1 MTKHNLFF
9 DVAFSN
15 ILKTEGGYVDHPND
29 KGDATKFGI
38 TIYTLSDYRGHPV
51 TEEDVKSLTQEEAKR
66 IYKDL
71 YWDRLKLSEVDN
83 INLCLALFDQGVN
96 RGTRKVTEQIQKI
109 LGLKVD
115 GIFGPVTLQAV
126 NAMNPRKLL
135 LFFIFE
141 TQKTYVNIAVND
153 PTQLVFLK
161 GWIARTHKLL
171 ELV

>member
-9 DVAFSN
+9 DVAFTN
-15 ILKTEGGYVDHPND
+15 IIKTEGGYVDHPND

-38 TIYTLSDYRGHPV
+38 TIHTLSDYRGHPV
-51 TEEDVKSLTQEEAKR
+51 TNEDVKSLTQEEAKK

-83 INLCLALFDQGVN
+83 MSLCLALFDQAVN

-115 GIFGPVTLQAV
+115 GVFGPVTLQAV
-126 NAMNPRKLL
+126 NAMEPKKLL
-135 LFFIFE
+135 LNFIFE
-141 TQKTYVNIAVND
+141 TQKTYVAIAVND
-153 PTQLVFLK
+153 PSQLVFLK
-161 GWIARTHKLL
+161 GWINRTHKLL
-171 ELV
+171 EMV